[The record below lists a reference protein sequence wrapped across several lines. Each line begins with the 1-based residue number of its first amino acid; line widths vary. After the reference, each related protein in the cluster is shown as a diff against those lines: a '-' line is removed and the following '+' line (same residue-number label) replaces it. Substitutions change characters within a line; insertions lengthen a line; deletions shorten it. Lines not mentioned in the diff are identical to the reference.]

1 MRLKKKMVLLLGISL
16 FLSGCSSLEIFESKE
31 ALHVSV
37 NDVNHLNKQI
47 KVSTKEFEHELS
59 LIDRRDQTVIKSL
72 KPFDYSDEAKY
83 MEEMNAL
90 VKELAL
96 KYDQPMLPAR
106 ISNEGSLING
116 QKRVIL
122 DEVILL
128 EQLQNVSVFDKE
140 IDLPITETEPNV
152 TMETALGLEEV
163 ILGSYSTRF
172 NPSVKGRT
180 TNIALSAREIDQIV
194 LGPGDRFY
202 FNLIVGDSTPDKGY
216 QLATVIENKQFV
228 TGYGG
233 GICQTS
239 STLYNAVEKAGLE
252 IIELHHH
259 SKDVGYVPKGK
270 DATIAYGF
278 KDFKFVNNKDYPIAI
293 NTVMDERAGTLEV
306 QITSAGRFVA
316 GQ

>member
-1 MRLKKKMVLLLGISL
+1 MRLKKKMVLLLGISV
-16 FLSGCSSLEIFESKE
+16 FLAGCSFESKE
-31 ALHVSV
+31 ALHVFV
-37 NDVNHLNKQI
+37 NDATHLNKQI
-47 KVSTKEFEHELS
+47 QVTSKKFEHELS
-59 LIDRRDQTVIKSL
+59 LVDRRDNTTIQSL
-72 KPFDYSDEAKY
+72 KPFDYTDEQKY
-83 MEEMNAL
+83 MEDMKTL

-96 KYDQPMLPAR
+96 KFDQPMLPAR
-106 ISNEGSLING
+106 INTEGSLISG
-116 QKRVIL
+116 QNRVIL
-122 DEVILL
+122 DEEILL
-128 EQLQNVSVFDKE
+128 DQLKNVSVFDKE
-140 IDLPITETEPNV
+140 IELPITETEPNV

-163 ILGSYSTRF
+163 VLGSYTTRF
-172 NPSVKGRT
+172 DPSVKGRT
-180 TNIALSAREIDQIV
+180 INIALSAKEIDQIV

-228 TGYGG
+228 SGYGG

-259 SKDVGYVPKGK
+259 SKEVGYVPKGK

-293 NTVMDERAGTLEV
+293 NTVMDERTGTLEV